1 MKTNILVSAR
11 STLLILMFAILLPV
25 FAFAQT
31 TSTDDTAAAV
41 AAGQQLSQQ
50 LGSKQTSCD
59 QLTDSDYENLGEY
72 FMGAMMGSSHE
83 RMNEILKSRFGV
95 SGEEQMHITMGK
107 RFSGC
112 DTNAAY
118 PAGFQGFA
126 PMMGGNGYGG
136 SMMGY
141 GSNYY
146 DSNYGTSMMNGY
158 GYGGSMMGYGGL
170 GLFNI
175 LWWVLIALIIVAVA
189 RWFSGGSGQWGRGT
203 SALDIL
209 NDRYAKGEIDKEEF
223 DYKKKDIT
231 S

>member
-1 MKTNILVSAR
+1 MKTNILVSVRNA
-11 STLLILMFAILLPV
+11 LLILVFASVVPV

-41 AAGQQLSQQ
+41 AAGQQLWQQ
-50 LGSKQTSCD
+50 LGSKQISCE
-59 QLTDSDYENLGEY
+59 QLTDSDYEQLGEY

-95 SGEEQMHITMGK
+95 SGEERMHITMGK

-158 GYGGSMMGYGGL
+158 GLGGL
-170 GLFNI
+170 AMGLGGVWLLFNI
-175 LWWVLIALIIVAVA
+175 LWWVVIVAAVIWLV
-189 RWFSGGSGQWGRGT
+189 RRFFGTSGSGGAPS
-203 SALDIL
+203 LDIL
-209 NDRYAKGEIDKEEF
+209 KDRYAKGEIDKAEF
-223 DYKKKDIT
+223 ESKKKDIT

>member
-1 MKTNILVSAR
+1 MKTNILVSVR
-11 STLLILMFAILLPV
+11 NVLLVLLFAGALPV
-25 FAFAQT
+25 LAFAQT
-31 TSTDDTAAAV
+31 TSTDDTTTAV

-50 LGSKQTSCD
+50 LGSKQISCE

-83 RMNEILKSRFGV
+83 RMNEILKSRFGA

-112 DTNAAY
+112 DTQAAY

-158 GYGGSMMGYGGL
+158 GYGGSMMEYGGL

-203 SALDIL
+203 SALDVL
-209 NDRYAKGEIDKEEF
+209 NDRYAKGEIDREEF
-223 DYKKKDIT
+223 ESKKKDIT